1 MTPYLLPDGKV
12 FVPRRIEVEGV
23 VGDVYEVIDGDS
35 EEAVAAAPWTV
46 PATPDILEMY
56 RRWQAGQEEA

>member
-1 MTPYLLPDGKV
+1 MNAYLLPDGKV

-23 VGDVYEVIDGDS
+23 MGDGFEVVDGDNA
-35 EEAVAAAPWTV
+35 EARASAPWTV

-56 RRWQAGQEEA
+56 RSWQAAQLDG